1 MAITNALEADEDEA
15 ALSVGN
21 GGVSVAKAGWV
32 GEGGWDVWGR
42 DDMDGAGR
50 WDGSDVSQGSGDT
63 VLVARAELRCV

>member
-50 WDGSDVSQGSGDT
+50 GEGGDVSHF
-63 VLVARAELRCV
+63 LLRFRFGFRS